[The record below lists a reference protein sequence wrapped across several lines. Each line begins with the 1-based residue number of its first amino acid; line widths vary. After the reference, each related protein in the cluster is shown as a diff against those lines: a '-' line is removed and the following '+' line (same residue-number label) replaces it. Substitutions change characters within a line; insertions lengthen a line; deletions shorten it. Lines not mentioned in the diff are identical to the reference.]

1 MMDGLKRVEGL
12 AAEERQAPAGDVPQ
26 SGKSTAVL
34 GV

>member
-1 MMDGLKRVEGL
+1 MECWSGVEGL
-12 AAEERQAPAGDVPQ
+12 AVAERQAPAEHDPQ